1 MDKNTN
7 KDDLIRLFCELVENM
22 TDDEL
27 YDYYSNIAHE
37 TDQYFRD
44 KDYKS
49 MREVLTD
56 YYILWDAEEEDL
68 IDMVNDLTSK
78 GKQTNEQ

>member
-1 MDKNTN
+1 MIDKNTN
-7 KDDLIRLFCELVENM
+7 KDDLIRLYCELVENM

-27 YDYYSNIAHE
+27 YDYYSNIAYE
-37 TDQYFRD
+37 DDQYFRD

-78 GKQTNEQ
+78 GKQTNE